1 MLSHFK
7 PRGYKIRHATLDD
20 LDAVVALEAGCRG
33 LELRTPRSVLDDDEL
48 SVVSKEADVRVA
60 KARAVRLLLAF
71 EDGGTR
77 PEPRGNQTSR
87 RR

>member
-1 MLSHFK
+1 MADDDGAAT
-7 PRGYKIRHATLDD
+7 PRSQPGTTRSR
-20 LDAVVALEAGCRG
+20 RG
-33 LELRTPRSVLDDDEL
+33 AAPATPRSVLDDDEL